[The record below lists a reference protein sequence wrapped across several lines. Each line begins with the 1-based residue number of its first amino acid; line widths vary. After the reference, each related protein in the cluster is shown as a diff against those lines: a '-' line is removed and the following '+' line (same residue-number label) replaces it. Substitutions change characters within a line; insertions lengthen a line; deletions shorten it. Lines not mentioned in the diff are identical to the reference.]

1 MSIASKRGQDLE
13 KRIAKAL
20 RRIGITAYRD
30 KRSGAG
36 QVFKADIAAPGFDF
50 SVEAKNQETIKLRDW
65 WKQTQAATPGYK
77 QPLLVVALN
86 DYEELAILK
95 LDDLLQLIKQNRDD
109 TETIVEL
116 RRLVGDIRT
125 SV

>member
-1 MSIASKRGQDLE
+1 MSISSKRGKDLE
-13 KRIAKAL
+13 MRIAKAL
-20 RRIGITAYRD
+20 RRIGVTAYRD

-36 QVFKADIAAPGFDF
+36 AVYKSDIAVPGLAF
-50 SVEAKNQETIKLRDW
+50 SIEAKNQETIKVREW
-65 WKQTQAATPGYK
+65 WQQTKAATPGYK
-77 QPLLVVALN
+77 QPLLVIALN

-109 TETIVEL
+109 TETIIKL
-116 RRLVGDIRT
+116 RGSGDIRT